1 MIEPVAI
8 ALSLLACAA
17 PGVALLVARR
27 GAATGTAGQD
37 QPAPPPPATN
47 LPPAQEAAL
56 LEALCQDIR
65 QRTNGIVGLSE
76 LLLAAPLLEDQL
88 RQAELIADSG
98 RTMLRLLGDVLDV
111 TRIDAGGL
119 QLQSEPSDPR
129 DLLGHSVNL
138 MQASASARGLSLVLV
153 VDDAVPR
160 QIALDRA
167 RLRQVLLNLIG
178 NAVKFTRQGRIDV
191 QARVAQTPAGSQ
203 LAISVIDPGVGI
215 AREKQEEIF
224 QPFFRRTAGSANPA
238 ADSTGTGLGLALSSR
253 IVRAMGG
260 EISLES
266 APGLGSCFTVRLPLV
281 ADAAPLVPHE
291 ASDQAW
297 VLPVDPP
304 GLHQL
309 EARYRQRKEALFASL
324 QAATLPDPRWP
335 ETNWESLTSQLQGLA
350 GVAANFGDAH
360 LGNLARRLCT
370 ELHHHTSPRLRQ
382 EAVLRQW
389 DELQA
394 ARRP

>member
-1 MIEPVAI
+1 M
-8 ALSLLACAA
+8 
-17 PGVALLVARR
+17 
-27 GAATGTAGQD
+27 
-37 QPAPPPPATN
+37 
-47 LPPAQEAAL
+47 
-56 LEALCQDIR
+56 LETLCQDIR
-65 QRTNGIVGLSE
+65 QRTNGIVGLTE
-76 LLLAAPLLEDQL
+76 LLLAAPLPEDQL

-119 QLQSEPSDPR
+119 QLQSEPSDLR

-138 MQASASARGLSLVLV
+138 MHASARARGLSLVLV
-153 VDDAVPR
+153 VDDAVPP
-160 QIALDRA
+160 QVALDRA
-167 RLRQVLLNLIG
+167 RLRQVLLNLLG

-191 QARVAQTPAGSQ
+191 QARVAQTPTGPQ

-215 AREKQEEIF
+215 AREKQEDIF
-224 QPFFRRTAGSANPA
+224 QPFFRQSAGSAKPE

-281 ADAAPLVPHE
+281 TDGE
-291 ASDQAW
+291 ALMPDDGSDQAW
-297 VLPVDPP
+297 AMPVDPP
-304 GLHQL
+304 GLDHL
-309 EARYRQRKEALFASL
+309 EARYQQRKETLFVSL
-324 QAATLPDPRWP
+324 RAATLPDPRWP
-335 ETNWESLTSQLQGLA
+335 ETNWDNLTSQLQGLA

-360 LGNLARRLCT
+360 LGNLARRLLAD
-370 ELHHHTSPRLRQ
+370 LHHHTSPRLRQ
-382 EAVLRQW
+382 EAVLWQW

-394 ARRP
+394 ARRT